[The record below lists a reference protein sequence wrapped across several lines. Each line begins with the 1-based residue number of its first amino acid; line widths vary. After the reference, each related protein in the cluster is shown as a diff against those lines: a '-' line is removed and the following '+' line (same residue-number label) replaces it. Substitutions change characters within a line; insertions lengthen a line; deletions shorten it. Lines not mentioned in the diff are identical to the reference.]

1 MDTDSVDTLFSKIST
16 LKNYQKELKEKLS
29 KIEKDIENKKLEK
42 LNEFWSKEEKNFNNE
57 NFFKTINEL
66 KKKNK

>member
-1 MDTDSVDTLFSKIST
+1 MDTDSVDTLFSKIAT
-16 LKNYQKELKEKLS
+16 LENYQKELKEKLS

-57 NFFKTINEL
+57 NFFKTIN
-66 KKKNK
+66 